1 MAQNE
6 ILINFKGKGDE
17 KLIASIE
24 RLAAAQ
30 NKLNRASRKS
40 EKSTGVLDTTH
51 KRNAKTNGMLA
62 NSFSTLRSK
71 MLLVSFGAGLVA
83 GSVGKLVRMYGQ
95 QEKAQKLLARQLGG
109 TSKDLLDFASAQQKV
124 TTFGDEVTISAMATA
139 AAFTKNE
146 SQIKE
151 LTQVAM
157 DYAVFSGKDLNQ
169 AVQDV
174 SKSVFSSTNLLS
186 RQGIAF
192 EGTVGS
198 ADRFNSAMDAI
209 R

>member
-40 EKSTGVLDTTH
+40 EKSTGMLDTTH

-83 GSVGKLVRMYGQ
+83 GSVGKLARMYGE

-109 TSKDLLDFASAQQKV
+109 TSKDLLEDP
-124 TTFGDEVTISAMATA
+124 
-139 AAFTKNE
+139 N
-146 SQIKE
+146 
-151 LTQVAM
+151 
-157 DYAVFSGKDLNQ
+157 LNRP
-169 AVQDV
+169 V
-174 SKSVFSSTNLLS
+174 LLP
-186 RQGIAF
+186 
-192 EGTVGS
+192 TPT
-198 ADRFNSAMDAI
+198 D
-209 R
+209 